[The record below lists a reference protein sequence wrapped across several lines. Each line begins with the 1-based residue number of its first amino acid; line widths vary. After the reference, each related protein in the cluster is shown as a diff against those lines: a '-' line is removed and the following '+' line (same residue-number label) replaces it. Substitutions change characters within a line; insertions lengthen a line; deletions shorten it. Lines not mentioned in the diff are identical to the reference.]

1 MSYVQPNSRIEF
13 FDDIGI
19 SQDYNDTLY
28 FVDVNAKD
36 TYFSNINRLAHVDRC
51 YYARD
56 NRGFVRVEL
65 PMVTLIHAQYMRF
78 KNTSYENKWWYA
90 FVKDVIYI
98 NDNTTE
104 VQFELDPMMS
114 WMGEFHPRNCFV
126 ERQHSTSDAIG
137 DNIVDEGISFGDYV
151 YSHADNNV
159 NVHTRSGKFTD
170 WVYLIFVTEPTVI
183 ANPVAKA
190 LGIYSGL
197 SVYIY
202 ADDATGIN
210 AMTAFLKLDNILT
223 NVQLIC
229 YLPDAFIPRIPNYEL
244 PYSGATDYSSASR
257 QDAPVIYLQQL
268 DRYFSDIDGY
278 TNIRNNKLFTYPYNM
293 IAVWNSET
301 EENTYAYELFD
312 QLPNDNHIYFNLYSA
327 ISEKSEILC
336 APRGYKGLG
345 VAYNESSAMNHFP
358 LCAWTSDAFMAYLAQ
373 KLSNPSGIISSGSN
387 ALNAVSAG
395 GELATAGV
403 AGTGAMIGMEL
414 AQLGKALLTPNPRHG
429 ESITDPMVL
438 VRQKDFWFF
447 RKTIRGQYAKIIDDY
462 FTMFGYAD
470 RTVHEPNMNAR
481 VRFTYVKTIGC
492 KIDCR
497 CPASDADFIESLFN
511 RGIRFWK
518 NHLDIGNY
526 TDANLPNP
534 VGGNT

>member
-19 SQDYNDTLY
+19 SEDYNDTLY
-28 FVDVNAKD
+28 FVSESAKD
-36 TYFSNINRLAHVDRC
+36 TYFDSINRLAHVDKC

-56 NRGFVRVEL
+56 HRGFVRVEL
-65 PMVTLIHAQYMRF
+65 PMSTLIHSQYMRF

-90 FVKDVIYI
+90 FVKDVAYI

-114 WMGEFHPRNCFV
+114 WMGEFHPASCFV
-126 ERQHSTSDAIG
+126 ERQHSETDDVGA
-137 DNIVDEGISFGDYV
+137 NIVDEGLAIGDYV

-159 NVHTRSGKFTD
+159 NVHTRTGKFNT
-170 WVYLIFVTEPTVI
+170 WVYMVFVSEPAVI

-202 ADDATGIN
+202 GDDSTGIDRL
-210 AMTAFLKLDNILT
+210 TDFLKLDQIIT

-229 YLPDAFIPRIPNYEL
+229 YLPDAFIPRIPNYQI
-244 PYSGATDYSSASR
+244 PYSGATDYSDTSR
-257 QDAPVIYLQQL
+257 ELAPVIYLQQL
-268 DRYFSDIDGY
+268 DRSFTDIDGY
-278 TNIRNNKLFTYPYNM
+278 TDIKNNKLFTYPYNM

-301 EENTYAYELFD
+301 EENTYAYELFEK
-312 QLPNDNHIYFNLYSA
+312 LTNDDHIYFNLYSA

-345 VAYNESSAMNHFP
+345 VAYNESLAMNHFP
-358 LCAWTSDAFMAYLAQ
+358 ICAWTSDAFMAYLAQ
-373 KLSNPSGIISSGSN
+373 KLSNMTGFASSREKDVTVKQASAKIAEYASPAVGIT
-387 ALNAVSAG
+387 A
-395 GELATAGV
+395 ELTEMGR
-403 AGTGAMIGMEL
+403 
-414 AQLGKALLTPNPRHG
+414 ALLTPNERQG

-438 VRQKDFWFF
+438 VKQKDFWFY

-470 RTVHEPNMNAR
+470 RTVHVPNMNAR
-481 VRFTYVKTIGC
+481 TRFTYVKTIGC

-497 CPASDADFIESLFN
+497 CPASDADFIEELFN
-511 RGIRFWK
+511 KGIRFWK
-518 NHLDIGNY
+518 SHTDIGNY
-526 TDANLPNP
+526 TSPNP
-534 VGGNT
+534 PIQPVS